1 MAEFRAVIWPHH
13 GLFAA
18 GDSLDETYGLIEV
31 IEKAAMIYS
40 QVGAQGGKILQEI
53 TDVQLQEIAE
63 YFNMT
68 PHEGFLDV

>member
-1 MAEFRAVIWPHH
+1 MDYLRQ
-13 GLFAA
+13 
-18 GDSLDETYGLIEV
+18 GDTLDETYGLIEV